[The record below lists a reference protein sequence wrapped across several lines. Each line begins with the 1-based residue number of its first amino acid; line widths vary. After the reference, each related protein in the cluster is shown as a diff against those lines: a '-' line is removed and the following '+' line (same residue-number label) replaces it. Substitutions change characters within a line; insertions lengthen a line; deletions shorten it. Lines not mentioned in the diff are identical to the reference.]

1 MENKNTN
8 EQLQKYFDKSKKI
21 VFFSGAGI
29 STESGI
35 PDFRSNLGLYSEE
48 YENLDPEYILSHSC
62 FEKNPKLF
70 YQFYFEKMIY
80 KNAKPNLA
88 HLAIAKWQE
97 KKEIIVITQNIDGL
111 HQIAGSKIVFE
122 LHGSIFRN
130 YCLKCNHFYS
140 LEQIQKLKDGQGIPK
155 CEKDNQIIK
164 PSVILYEE
172 PLEESTLESA
182 VEAIS
187 DCDLIIV
194 GGTSLRV
201 YPAAGL
207 INYRRSNAK
216 LVIIDKNP
224 NINNNQADLKIN
236 DSLVNSLGK
245 LN

>member
-1 MENKNTN
+1 MENKNIN
-8 EQLQKYFDKSKKI
+8 QMLQKYFDSSKKI

-35 PDFRSNLGLYSEE
+35 PDFRSNLGLYSKE
-48 YENLDPEYILSHSC
+48 YENLNPEYILSHSC

-70 YQFYFEKMIY
+70 YKFYFEKMIY

-97 KKEIIVITQNIDGL
+97 KKKVIVITQNIDGL
-111 HQIAGSKIVFE
+111 HQLAVSKIVYE

-130 YCLKCNHFYS
+130 YCTKCNKFYS
-140 LEQIQKLKDGQGIPK
+140 LEQIEKLKDNQGIPR
-155 CEKDNQIIK
+155 CEDDNQIIK
-164 PSVILYEE
+164 PSVVLYEE
-172 PLEESTLESA
+172 PLNESTLEDA

-194 GGTSLRV
+194 GGTSLTV

-207 INYRRSNAK
+207 INYRNRSTK
-216 LVIIDKNP
+216 LVIVDKNP
-224 NINNNQADLKIN
+224 NINNQADLKIN
-236 DSLVNSLGK
+236 DSLVNALAK

>member
-1 MENKNTN
+1 MKNTN
-8 EQLQKYFDKSKKI
+8 ANEQLKKYFDSSNKI

-35 PDFRSNLGLYSEE
+35 PDFRSNLGLYSKE

-88 HLAIAKWQE
+88 HLAVAKWQE
-97 KKEIIVITQNIDGL
+97 NKKVVVVTQNIDGL
-111 HQIAGSKIVFE
+111 HQIAGSKTVYE
-122 LHGSIFRN
+122 LHGSIFKN
-130 YCLKCNHFYS
+130 YCLKCKQFYS
-140 LEQIQKLKDGQGIPK
+140 LEQLEKLKDSQGIPK

-172 PLEESTLESA
+172 ALNESTLENA
-182 VEAIS
+182 VKAIS
-187 DCDLIIV
+187 ESDLIIV

-207 INYRRSNAK
+207 INYRRGDAK
-216 LVIIDKNP
+216 LVIIDNNP

-236 DSLVNSLGK
+236 NSLVNALGE

>member
-8 EQLQKYFDKSKKI
+8 EQLHKYFNNSDKI

-35 PDFRSNLGLYSEE
+35 PDFRSSLGLYSKE
-48 YENLDPEYILSHSC
+48 YQNLNPEYILSHSC
-62 FEKNPKLF
+62 FEKNPELF
-70 YQFYFEKMIY
+70 YKFYFEKMIY

-97 KKEIIVITQNIDGL
+97 KKNVIVITQNIDGL
-111 HQIAGSKIVFE
+111 HQIAGSKIVYE
-122 LHGSIFRN
+122 LHGSIFKN
-130 YCLKCNHFYS
+130 YCVICNQYYS
-140 LEQIQKLKDGQGIPK
+140 LEQMEKLKDWQGIPR
-155 CEKDNQIIK
+155 CENDNKIIK
-164 PSVILYEE
+164 PSVVLYEE
-172 PLEESTLESA
+172 ALDQFTLENA

-187 DCDLIIV
+187 DSDLIIV
-194 GGTSLRV
+194 GGTSLTV

-207 INYRRSNAK
+207 INYRKSSAK

-224 NINNNQADLKIN
+224 NINSQADLKIN
-236 DSLVNSLGK
+236 DSLANALIQ

>member
-1 MENKNTN
+1 MENKNIN
-8 EQLQKYFDKSKKI
+8 QMLQKYFDSSKKI

-35 PDFRSNLGLYSEE
+35 PDFRSNLGLYSKE
-48 YENLDPEYILSHSC
+48 YENLNPEYILSHSC

-70 YQFYFEKMIY
+70 YKFYFEKMIY

-97 KKEIIVITQNIDGL
+97 KKKVIVITQNIDGL
-111 HQIAGSKIVFE
+111 HQLAGSKIVYE

-130 YCLKCNHFYS
+130 YCTKCNKFYS
-140 LEQIQKLKDGQGIPK
+140 LEQIEKLKDNQGVPR
-155 CEKDNQIIK
+155 CEDDNQIIK
-164 PSVILYEE
+164 PSVVLYEE
-172 PLEESTLESA
+172 PLNESTLEDA

-194 GGTSLRV
+194 GGTSLTV

-207 INYRRSNAK
+207 INYRNRSTK
-216 LVIIDKNP
+216 LVIVDKNP
-224 NINNNQADLKIN
+224 NINNQADLKIN
-236 DSLVNSLGK
+236 DSLVNALAK

>member
-1 MENKNTN
+1 MENKNIN
-8 EQLQKYFDKSKKI
+8 QMLQKYFDSSKKI

-35 PDFRSNLGLYSEE
+35 PDFRSNLGLYSKE
-48 YENLDPEYILSHSC
+48 YENLNPEYILSHSC

-70 YQFYFEKMIY
+70 YKFYFEKMIY

-97 KKEIIVITQNIDGL
+97 KKKVIVITQNIDGL
-111 HQIAGSKIVFE
+111 HQLAGSKIVYE

-130 YCLKCNHFYS
+130 YCTKCNKFYS
-140 LEQIQKLKDGQGIPK
+140 LEQIEKLKDNQGIPR
-155 CEKDNQIIK
+155 CEDDNQIIK
-164 PSVILYEE
+164 PSVVLYEE
-172 PLEESTLESA
+172 PLNESTLEDA

-194 GGTSLRV
+194 GGTSLTV

-207 INYRRSNAK
+207 INYRNRSTK
-216 LVIIDKNP
+216 LVIVDKNP
-224 NINNNQADLKIN
+224 NINNQADLKIN
-236 DSLVNSLGK
+236 DSLVNALAK